1 MDDIIEWMPRLLD
14 GLKYTVILTILSFAL
29 SLVVALVVAAMRLNP
44 RLKLV
49 YIPATIYV
57 EVFRGTPMLLQ
68 LFFAYFALPSIG
80 INLSPMAAGVL
91 TLGLCVG
98 AYLSEVFRAAIQA
111 VDRGQWE
118 ASSALAM
125 SWSMTMRYT
134 ILPQAIRIALPST
147 GNYAISLFKDSALAS
162 TVSVVELLF
171 SAQILAAQT
180 FQYVKIYMIVGV
192 FYFMICY
199 PTSIAMS
206 LLEKRLD
213 ITRKR
218 SKPSTEIADSAN
230 EPAISSRA

>member
-14 GLKYTVILTILSFAL
+14 GLKYTVILTILAFAL

-44 RLKLV
+44 RLRLI

-57 EVFRGTPMLLQ
+57 EIFRGTPMLLQ

-125 SWSMTMRYT
+125 SWPMTMRYT

-180 FQYVKIYMIVGV
+180 FQYVKIYAIVGI
-192 FYFMICY
+192 FYLMICY
-199 PTSIAMS
+199 PTSVAMS
-206 LLEKRLD
+206 LLEKKLD

-218 SKPSTEIADSAN
+218 SKPPTEIPDSTNAS
-230 EPAISSRA
+230 AISSRT

>member
-1 MDDIIEWMPRLLD
+1 MDELLEWMPRLLA
-14 GLKYTVILTILSFAL
+14 GLRYTVTLTIFAFAL
-29 SLVVALVVAAMRLNP
+29 SLVVGLIIAAMRLNP
-44 RLKLV
+44 KLKLL
-49 YIPATIYV
+49 YIPATIYL

-98 AYLSEVFRAAIQA
+98 AYLSEVFRAAIMA

-125 SWSMTMRYT
+125 PWTMTMRYT
-134 ILPQAIRIALPST
+134 ILPQAVRIALPST

-171 SAQILAAQT
+171 SAQILAAET
-180 FQYVKIYMIVGV
+180 FQYIKIYAIVGV
-192 FYFMICY
+192 FYFLICY
-199 PTSIAMS
+199 PTSIAMRR
-206 LLEKRLD
+206 LERKLD
-213 ITRKR
+213 ITLRR
-218 SKPSTEIADSAN
+218 STPHSPATS
-230 EPAISSRA
+230 AISATASGQV